1 MLKNITRKGAWLGA
15 AALIVMAAAPAQ
27 SASKPSVEADASAL
41 TATGSIVDEQGL
53 DLNSDSCVAKLPG
66 GKADGAGICGN
77 GIDTN
82 ENVDAFSQ
90 NASANKAGTSAATAS
105 VSPIDLQ
112 NLTSIGLND
121 IIENGLAGINT
132 GTVLDS
138 LLGPLGAALA
148 GIGVQLA
155 DLFTQLDGVLDQ
167 VTSPLDDALPISLQ
181 IGAVEAECSAKAD
194 TKHDLDSDVD
204 DHADGDSSVASV
216 NLVVDLGG
224 QKIIVPMTGPNAAD
238 TPPNTNLLVGAPQ
251 DVVDAILDTL
261 KDTLTQSLGGAL
273 SPAIQLIVPLQQVVD
288 QLLEALEPTLLQGLA
303 DALAPLV
310 KGTVNEQNPVSPVDG
325 EDAQI
330 DVAALDLVLLDGG
343 GDQLRQQL
351 KLARVHC
358 GPNDPIKRIV
368 DGETDLQVLKTE
380 KVKSDNKVLWTIQ
393 VRNPK
398 SETVKDVVLK
408 DFYPKAIKGNVSV
421 EEGPSTG
428 TFDKDTGVWKIPSL
442 GGKKT
447 ATVVIKAKVSKKKL
461 DDGINNVAC
470 AVTENGKFHNV
481 NDDKPNKVQKNNTLK
496 DDTDGCDSSNAQKK
510 KKDGHDGDDTPKT
523 IDSGV
528 SNGGNLGALAATGLL
543 AVAALGGTA
552 TRQRLLLNR

>member
-41 TATGSIVDEQGL
+41 TATGSIVGEGGL
-53 DLNSDSCVAKLPG
+53 DLNSDACVAKLPG

-77 GIDTN
+77 GLDTN
-82 ENVDAFSQ
+82 ANVDAFSQ
-90 NASANKAGTSAATAS
+90 NAAANKSGTSAATAS

-112 NLTSIGLND
+112 NLTSVDLKD
-121 IIENGLAGINT
+121 VIENGLAGIET
-132 GTVLDS
+132 GTVLDT
-138 LLGPLGAALA
+138 LLAPLGAALA
-148 GIGVQLA
+148 NIGVTLA
-155 DLFTQLDGVLDQ
+155 DLFGQLDGVLDQ
-167 VTSPLDDALPISLQ
+167 VTSPIDGALPLSVQ
-181 IGAVEAECSAKAD
+181 IGAVESECSATAD

-216 NLVVDLGG
+216 NLVLELGG
-224 QKIIVPMTGPNAAD
+224 QQIVVPMTGPNAAD

-251 DVVDAILDTL
+251 DLVDAILDTL
-261 KDTLTQSLGGAL
+261 ADTLTQSLGGAL
-273 SPAIQLIVPLQQVVD
+273 SPAVQLIVPIQDVVD
-288 QLLEALEPTLLQGLA
+288 QLLTALEPTLLQGVA

-330 DVAALDLVLLDGG
+330 DVSALHLTLLEGG
-343 GDQLRQQL
+343 GDALKQDLR
-351 KLARVHC
+351 LARVHC
-358 GPNDPIKRIV
+358 GPNDPIDDDNNGGGK
-368 DGETDLQVLKTE
+368 TDFQVLKTE
-380 KVKSDNKVLWTIQ
+380 KVKGDNKVEWTIK

-398 SETVKDVVLK
+398 SADAHDVVVK
-408 DFYPKAIKGNVSV
+408 DFYPKAVKGDVKV

-428 TFDKDTGVWKIPSL
+428 TFDEDTGIWKIPTL

-447 ATVVIKAKVSKKKL
+447 ATLVIKAKVSKKKL
-461 DDGINNVAC
+461 DKGFKNVAC
-470 AVTENGKFHNV
+470 AVTKNGAFRNI
-481 NDDKPNKVQKNNTLK
+481 NDDKPDKIQKNDSFE
-496 DDTDGCDSSNAQKK
+496 DDTDGCDSSGSKK
-510 KKDGHDGDDTPKT
+510 KKDDDTPKT

-552 TRQRLLLNR
+552 VRQRLLLNR